1 VEYAPSCKN
10 SYNYE
15 YNLHT
20 EQRQSRSR
28 GGAVRKPVR
37 QAASHTVALTMAC
50 RPGLTA
56 LMGCIA
62 VLAALGGTV
71 LDDDQF
77 DKVS

>member
-1 VEYAPSCKN
+1 
-10 SYNYE
+10 
-15 YNLHT
+15 
-20 EQRQSRSR
+20 
-28 GGAVRKPVR
+28 VRKPVR